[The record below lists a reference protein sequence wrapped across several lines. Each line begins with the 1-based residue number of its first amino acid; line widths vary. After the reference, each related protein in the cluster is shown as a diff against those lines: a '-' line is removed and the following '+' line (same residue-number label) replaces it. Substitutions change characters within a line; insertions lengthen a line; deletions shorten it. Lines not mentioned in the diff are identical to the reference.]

1 MITDTKTIWENFSF
15 ETPDELQ
22 KLQEEQQFPDFF
34 YHSILDSNE
43 MAHYRFYQGK
53 LYLII
58 NSPRKEEHSLQ
69 YNTAVLALVVSET
82 ELLTIHPKSINL
94 QPLFTTIGTAK
105 IPHIFTEILA
115 YIIDSYGMILR
126 GINTKMLKIE
136 KHVLNSPSNAVLQE
150 LFSLQK
156 SIIHFQTTILGLKNI
171 CHSIID
177 SEKKLLWSE
186 ELEDDYK
193 NIEIEINQIEK
204 TLSIYDDVLASEMS
218 LSSSIL
224 ANNLS
229 KTMKTL
235 TTITIVISIPTL
247 ITGFYGMNISSLP
260 FQTHP
265 NSLTIVTAISLII
278 TVGSIYYLYRKD
290 LF

>member
-1 MITDTKTIWENFSF
+1 MITDTKTIWKTFSF
-15 ETPDELQ
+15 ETPDELL
-22 KLQEEQQFPDFF
+22 KLQEEQHFPNFF
-34 YHSILDSNE
+34 YHSILDNNE

-53 LYLII
+53 IYLII
-58 NSPRKEEHSLQ
+58 NSPIKEEDSLQ
-69 YNTAVLALVVSET
+69 YNTAVLALVVSES
-82 ELLTIHPKSINL
+82 ELLAIHPKSLTL
-94 QPLFTTIGTAK
+94 QPLFANIETTS
-105 IPHIFTEILA
+105 IPYVFTEILA

-136 KHVLNSPSNAVLQE
+136 QHVLNSPSNAVLQE

-171 CHSIID
+171 CNSIID

-186 ELEDDYK
+186 ELKDDYN

-229 KTMKTL
+229 RTMKTL

-247 ITGFYGMNISSLP
+247 ITGFYGMNLSSLP
-260 FQTHP
+260 FQSHP